1 MKKIKV
7 FAFMFLLSV
16 ASFASTSTTVET
28 DPATRAKQLETRVQE
43 IWKMDHADMEK
54 DEKITL
60 RKEVKSIK
68 KELKT
73 SGLDSKVSISVG
85 AIIIILLILIL
96 I

>member
-1 MKKIKV
+1 MKKFKV
-7 FAFMFLLSV
+7 FAFTFFLSV
-16 ASFASTSTTVET
+16 ASFAATSTPAEI
-28 DPATRAKQLETRVQE
+28 DPATRVKQLETRVQE

-54 DEKITL
+54 DEKVTL
-60 RKEVKSIK
+60 RKEVKAIK
-68 KELKT
+68 KELKA